1 MVYFCVSRLSAAWV
15 STFVLFG
22 FELTHT
28 LLPRLRVGA
37 VISRDGRQARN

>member
-1 MVYFCVSRLSAAWV
+1 MVYFCVLRLSAAWV

-28 LLPRLRVGA
+28 MLLQLHVGA
-37 VISRDGRQARN
+37 VISRDGRQDHN